1 MDNTA
6 QYRTALVLQGGGALG
21 AYEYGV
27 LKALYKSRPQFH
39 PAVVTGIS
47 IGAITAAVL
56 VGAREDPIQTLEE
69 LWRHKFT
76 SLHSLPPFVRGL
88 SEQLI
93 PPEVQKYL
101 ALWGNTGMYAL
112 RPEYC
117 WAPLHATSVYELTPL
132 RETLEEMVDIEKLNQ
147 YWDTRVMVG
156 AVNIATA
163 ELTSFD
169 NRTGLTLEHIVA
181 SASLPPSFP
190 MTAIGGQYYWDG
202 GLFSNTPLSMALN
215 CLEEIQDAPAV
226 RREVIVVELFP
237 RHAKVPSTM
246 EEVLNR
252 SAQLYFTSKLA
263 LDEKLFAKINRFIEL
278 IQKIDRVIPPEDQE
292 IRAHPGYAELL
303 RHKKIDALTV
313 VSSHLPLEQ
322 ANAGDFSNATL
333 AYRIEAGYRDAIAQN
348 IAKPTPVPSAPL

>member
-1 MDNTA
+1 MDYNA

-21 AYEYGV
+21 AYECGV
-27 LKALYKSRPQFH
+27 LKALYEARPQFH

-47 IGAITAAVL
+47 IGAINAAVL
-56 VGAREDPIQTLEE
+56 IGAREDPIRTLED

-93 PPEVQKYL
+93 PSEVQKYL
-101 ALWGNTGMYAL
+101 ALWGNTGMYEL

-117 WAPLHATSVYELTPL
+117 WAPLHATSVYDLTPL
-132 RETLEEMVDIEKLNQ
+132 RETLEEIVNIKKLNQ
-147 YWDTRVMVG
+147 YWDTRMVVG

-163 ELTSFD
+163 ELKSFD
-169 NRTGLTLEHIVA
+169 NCQGLTLEHIVA

-190 MTAIGGQYYWDG
+190 MIAIAGQHYWDG

-215 CLEEIQDAPAV
+215 CLEGIEDGPAV

-237 RHAKVPSTM
+237 RQAKVPSNLV
-246 EEVLNR
+246 EVLNR

-263 LDEKLFAKINRFIEL
+263 LDEKLFAKVNRFIDL
-278 IQKIDRVIPPEDQE
+278 IQKIDRMIPADDQE
-292 IRAHPGYAELL
+292 IRTHPGYRELL

-313 VSSHLPLEQ
+313 VSSNLPMEQ
-322 ANAGDFSNATL
+322 ANAGDFSKATL
-333 AYRIEAGYRDAIAQN
+333 AYRIEAGYQDAIAQK
-348 IAKPTPVPSAPL
+348 IGEPTPVPSEFP